1 MANYKAVFIGTG
13 MIGAGLGANAL
24 LHDFDVTL
32 YDVVSEEQI
41 RKNLKNIFDILVEA
55 GMTTQAIAD
64 EKQKTDQ
71 NFHGFKRSLKRRC

>member
-41 RKNLKNIFDILVEA
+41 RKNLKNIFLYLL
-55 GMTTQAIAD
+55 
-64 EKQKTDQ
+64 
-71 NFHGFKRSLKRRC
+71 GFRHRFVLSPFWSFYLFQGNRNL